1 MGEFRI
7 YLDDELLCATR
18 SPVLAQAAWHRAS
31 RDARVAEA
39 GGTVRAYE
47 GEVTV
52 AEMHPEPR
60 VGHPWPDGRDRQA
73 DLRDVWDSLL
83 RMLAQQGLDDQ
94 ALTDALNRF
103 GLKTS
108 SVQATVHD
116 DLGGRTIPSAAELV
130 VLLEAIQQAQPD
142 TRSRTDAGVY

>member
-7 YLDDELLCATR
+7 YLDDELLCATT
-18 SPVLAQAAWHRAS
+18 SPFIAQAAWHRAS

-39 GGTVRAYE
+39 GGSVRAYE

-60 VGHPWPDGRDRQA
+60 VGHPWPDGRDHQA

-83 RMLAQQGLDDQ
+83 RLLAQQGLDDY
-94 ALTDALNRF
+94 ALSEALNRF
-103 GLKTS
+103 GLKTG
-108 SVQATVHD
+108 SVQETVHD

-130 VLLEAIQQAQPD
+130 VLLEAVSQGL
-142 TRSRTDAGVY
+142 RGSRPRE

>member
-7 YLDDELLCATR
+7 YLDDELQCKTT

-31 RDARVAEA
+31 RDGRVAEA
-39 GGTVRAYE
+39 GGSVRAYE

-60 VGHPWPDGRDRQA
+60 VGHPWPDGRDHQA

-83 RMLAQQGLDDQ
+83 RVLKQQGMDDQ
-94 ALTDALNRF
+94 ALAGALNRF
-103 GLKTS
+103 GLTTS
-108 SVQATVHD
+108 SVQGSVQD
-116 DLGGRTIPSAAELV
+116 DLGGRTVPSAAELV
-130 VLLEAIQQAQPD
+130 VLLDAVYQDRQN
-142 TRSRTDAGVY
+142 TDPVV

>member
-7 YLDDELLCATR
+7 YLDDELQCATT

-31 RDARVAEA
+31 RDGRVAEK
-39 GGTVRAYE
+39 GGWVRAYE

-60 VGHPWPDGRDRQA
+60 VGHAWPDGRDHQA

-83 RMLAQQGLDDQ
+83 RVLDQQGLDDQ
-94 ALTDALNRF
+94 ILASALNNF
-103 GLKTS
+103 GLKTT
-108 SVQATVHD
+108 SVQASVQD
-116 DLGGRTIPSAAELV
+116 ELGGRTVPSAAELV
-130 VLLEAIQQAQPD
+130 VLL
-142 TRSRTDAGVY
+142 DAVHQERRRASEV